1 MPRAKAQ
8 IALRLPVHFRACR
21 RARPRSGP
29 PSMSESPLSTFHEKL
44 ASLRADIVRQ
54 GERVYDLTQR
64 AVESYFDL
72 DCAKAATIATLDD
85 EIDRVDVE
93 IERASIPLLALGP
106 TDPYD
111 IRSVLTIVK
120 VNNELERVADCA
132 VAIAEVVLREGK
144 PTERVPET
152 FRVMANSV
160 LGMLRDSNRALA
172 KNNASTAQQVLLF
185 DDTIADFKE
194 KISLDAQERVARG
207 AISAT
212 FAFRL
217 LAVTKSLERIADHC
231 TNMCEQ
237 IIYLESG
244 RIVRHRPEGWSEPI
258 SPDA

>member
-1 MPRAKAQ
+1 MN
-8 IALRLPVHFRACR
+8 
-21 RARPRSGP
+21 
-29 PSMSESPLSTFHEKL
+29 TFHEKL
-44 ASLRADIVRQ
+44 ALLRADIVRQ
-54 GERVYDLTQR
+54 GDRVYELTQK

-72 DCAKAATIATLDD
+72 DAAKASTIATLDD
-85 EIDRVDVE
+85 EIDRADVE

-106 TDPYD
+106 TDAYD

-120 VNNELERVADCA
+120 ANNELERVADCG
-132 VAIAEVVLREGK
+132 VAIAEVVLREGR
-144 PTERVPET
+144 PVERVPET

-160 LGMLRDSNRALA
+160 LGMLRDSNRALS
-172 KNNASTAQQVLLF
+172 KNSASTAQQVLLF
-185 DDTIADFKE
+185 DDTVAGFKE
-194 KISLDAQERVARG
+194 KILLDAQEKVAKG
-207 AISAT
+207 TISAT

-258 SPDA
+258 SPDS

>member
-1 MPRAKAQ
+1 M
-8 IALRLPVHFRACR
+8 
-21 RARPRSGP
+21 
-29 PSMSESPLSTFHEKL
+29 STFHEKL
-44 ASLRADIVRQ
+44 AELRADIVAQ
-54 GERVYDLTQR
+54 GDRVYALTLA

-72 DCAKAATIATLDD
+72 DLTKASTIATLDD

-106 TDPYD
+106 KDPYD

-120 VNNELERVADCA
+120 VNNELERIDDCA
-132 VAIAEVVLREGK
+132 VSIAEVVLREGR
-144 PTERVPET
+144 PTEVIPKT

-160 LGMLRDSNRALA
+160 LGMLRDSVRALA

-185 DDTIADFKE
+185 DDTVADFKE
-194 KISLDAQERVARG
+194 KILLDAQAKIASG
-207 AISAT
+207 AFT
-212 FAFRL
+212 TNFAFRL

-231 TNMCEQ
+231 TNICEQ

-258 SPDA
+258 SPDLPA

>member
-1 MPRAKAQ
+1 M
-8 IALRLPVHFRACR
+8 
-21 RARPRSGP
+21 
-29 PSMSESPLSTFHEKL
+29 FHDKL
-44 ASLRADIVRQ
+44 AELRADIVGQ
-54 GERVYDLTQR
+54 GDRVYQLTQLSI
-64 AVESYFDL
+64 ESYFDRDL
-72 DCAKAATIATLDD
+72 AKAATIATLDD

-106 TDPYD
+106 KDPYD

-120 VNNELERVADCA
+120 ANNELERIADCA

-144 PTERVPET
+144 TAEAIPKT

-160 LGMLRDSNRALA
+160 LGMLRDSVRSLA
-172 KNNASTAQQVLLF
+172 KNNASLSQQVLLF
-185 DDTIADFKE
+185 DDTVADFKE
-194 KISLDAQERVARG
+194 KIVLDAQEKIASG
-207 AISAT
+207 AFSST

-237 IIYLESG
+237 VIYLESG
-244 RIVRHRPEGWSEPI
+244 RIVRHRPEGWSEPL

>member
-1 MPRAKAQ
+1 
-8 IALRLPVHFRACR
+8 V
-21 RARPRSGP
+21 
-29 PSMSESPLSTFHEKL
+29 STFHEKL
-44 ASLRADIVRQ
+44 TELRADIVAQ
-54 GERVYDLTQR
+54 GDRVYALTLA

-72 DCAKAATIATLDD
+72 DLPKASTIATLDD

-106 TDPYD
+106 KDPYD

-120 VNNELERVADCA
+120 VNNELERIADCA
-132 VAIAEVVLREGK
+132 VSIAEVVLREGR
-144 PTERVPET
+144 PTEAIPKT

-160 LGMLRDSNRALA
+160 LGMLRDSVRALA

-185 DDTIADFKE
+185 DDTVADFKE
-194 KISLDAQERVARG
+194 KILLDAQAKIASG
-207 AISAT
+207 AFT
-212 FAFRL
+212 TNFAFRL

-231 TNMCEQ
+231 TNICEQ

-258 SPDA
+258 SPDLPA